1 MNLQLNP
8 YIETLFLLVNSDWGK
23 AQKKE
28 AIKKLDELGLSGI
41 AFYKAHFPLIER
53 YYAAF
58 SSLMV
63 KTRGSALIAEMCE
76 ELIYLLTAVLLQH
89 PQWLDDFNVIPEAD
103 ALAVIQSGVI
113 DLLEA
118 EGEAAL
124 IDALEAS
131 GLSDQAK
138 WQISVLL
145 QQPRQRLTA
154 VFDAIQVNL
163 TAFEYACLGVGS
175 EIDSLLTQ
183 LAEYLNKDNLPPIMQ
198 PLNLNPKV
206 VIIPSMAVALGLIV
220 LDEFCIYGL
229 MTNRLFAGNDEG
241 LTRAEAVLA
250 AKSLS
255 DASKLDILLAL
266 KNSSLYNL
274 EIARVLGLT
283 PATTSHHMS
292 MLLAAGL
299 VEVSKRDGK
308 VYYSL
313 STDGIKRY
321 RDWLDDSLLQG
332 EASC

>member
-1 MNLQLNP
+1 MTFQLNP
-8 YIETLFLLVNSDWGK
+8 HIETLFLLVSPNWGK

-28 AIKKLDELGLSGI
+28 AIAKLDELGLNGI

-58 SSLMV
+58 SSQMI
-63 KTRGSALIAEMCE
+63 KTQGSTLIAEMCE
-76 ELIYLLTAVLLQH
+76 ELIYLLTAILLQH
-89 PQWLDDFNVIPEAD
+89 PQWLNDFNVIPEAD
-103 ALAVIQSGVI
+103 ALAVIKSGII

-118 EGEAAL
+118 EGETNL
-124 IDALEAS
+124 IDALESS

-138 WQISVLL
+138 WQMSALL

-154 VFDAIQVNL
+154 VFDAIQANL
-163 TAFEYACLGVGS
+163 TAFEYAYLRIER

-183 LAEYLNKDNLPPIMQ
+183 LAEYLNRDDLPPIMQ
-198 PLNLNPKV
+198 PLNLNLNA

-220 LDEFCIYGL
+220 IDEFCIYGL
-229 MTNRLFAGNDEG
+229 MTNRLFAGDSED
-241 LTRAEAVLA
+241 LTRAEAILV

-266 KNSSLYNL
+266 KNNSLYNL
-274 EIARVLGLT
+274 EIARALGLT

-292 MLLAAGL
+292 MLLAASL

-321 RDWLDDSLLQG
+321 RDWLDTSLL
-332 EASC
+332 

>member
-8 YIETLFLLVNSDWGK
+8 SIETLFLLVNPDWGK
-23 AQKKE
+23 TQKKE
-28 AIKKLDELGLSGI
+28 AIAKLDELGLNGI

-53 YYAAF
+53 YYSAF
-58 SSLMV
+58 ASRLV
-63 KTRGSALIAEMCE
+63 KTQGSALIAEMCE
-76 ELIYLLTAVLLQH
+76 ELIYLLTAILLQH
-89 PQWLDDFNVIPEAD
+89 PEWLDDFDTIPDAEALSVIKGG
-103 ALAVIQSGVI
+103 II

-118 EGEAAL
+118 EGEAEL
-124 IDALEAS
+124 IDALESS

-138 WQISVLL
+138 WQISALL
-145 QQPRQRLTA
+145 QQPKQRLTA
-154 VFDAIQVNL
+154 VFNAIQANL
-163 TAFEYACLGVGS
+163 TACEYASQKLES
-175 EIDSLLTQ
+175 EINQLLIQ
-183 LAEYLNKDNLPPIMQ
+183 LEEHLAKDDLPPIMQ
-198 PLNLNPKV
+198 SLNLNPKT

-220 LDEFCIYGL
+220 IDEFCIYGL
-229 MTNRLFAGNDEG
+229 MSNRLFAGHDEG

-266 KNSSLYNL
+266 KSSSLYNL
-274 EIARVLGLT
+274 EIAQMLGLT

-292 MLLAAGL
+292 MLLAASL

-321 RDWLDDSLLQG
+321 RDWLDTSLL
-332 EASC
+332 